1 MQFTGDAVVLIVGR
15 LLLGGFYVYGGAIHF
30 FEIPKLVERMSARG
44 VPLPFLTLMVGSVF
58 QAAVGISFIVGFHTS
73 CAAYGLIAFTI
84 IASLMFLNFWDMQDP
99 ARTVARNNLISNV
112 ALIGGLFIAA
122 AQS

>member
-44 VPLPFLTLMVGSVF
+44 VPLPFLTLMVGSAF
-58 QAAVGISFIVGFHTS
+58 QAAVGHPGMRS
-73 CAAYGLIAFTI
+73 
-84 IASLMFLNFWDMQDP
+84 
-99 ARTVARNNLISNV
+99 
-112 ALIGGLFIAA
+112 AL
-122 AQS
+122 

>member
-30 FEIPKLVERMSARG
+30 LEIPKLVERMSARG
-44 VPLPFLTLMVGSVF
+44 IPLPFLTLMAGSVF

-73 CAAYGLIAFTI
+73 CAGYGLIVFTV

-112 ALIGGLFIAA
+112 ALIGGLLIAA